1 MPPNPNHLIRFNA
14 RCPVCEQTYDMQHL
28 RILGERDQQVLTYI
42 DCANCSTAMLS
53 ILSISPQGMTAQGA
67 VTDLTPEE
75 VIDSEELKPVSAED
89 VLLIHQYLDSGG
101 QPLFPRK
108 TL

>member
-1 MPPNPNHLIRFNA
+1 
-14 RCPVCEQTYDMQHL
+14 MQHL

-42 DCANCSTAMLS
+42 DCAHCSTAMVS
-53 ILSISPQGMTAQGA
+53 ILSISPQGMTAQG
-67 VTDLTPEE
+67 VITDLTPEE
-75 VIDSEELKPVSAED
+75 VVDSEDLKPVSSDD
-89 VLLIHQYLDSGG
+89 VLLIHQYLDNGG

>member
-1 MPPNPNHLIRFNA
+1 MPSFNPNNLIRFNA
-14 RCPVCEQTYDMQHL
+14 RCPVCQEQYDMQHL

-42 DCANCSTAMLS
+42 DCTHCSTAMVS

-75 VIDSEELKPVSAED
+75 VAGSEDISAIGTDD
-89 VLLIHQYLDSGG
+89 VLAIHDFLDRDGH
-101 QPLFPRK
+101 PLFPRA
-108 TL
+108 L